1 MANFNFTVDT
11 TPMAQSVDSVSGH
24 LAATTAAVVA
34 MEAAVIASEKKAAD
48 KVCANVDKGFYNL
61 VKSQIS
67 MKISAC
73 YTEMQAKLA
82 LLVEYAKT
90 LSKMQERMEGDYS
103 RVKGQYTHI
112 FKSLD
117 KALANRIAQLDKD
130 PVSISDTRKKLI
142 AGMFERNVSET
153 IVTSAEVS
161 SSNQQ
166 IAASRIKNKTNHSLD
181 FLVNKVSEN
190 QAYKQLAESMLD
202 SRVSEM
208 KQEEYIPVIYAS
220 KQSSLVTDKYV
231 FDLYYP
237 EYLTEQIRNSIGLNV
252 LNQEEMYINAHKDD
266 FERKAVSDEFQ
277 SLVASSSLSQRV
289 AEKMLQMF
297 ELGGC

>member
-1 MANFNFTVDT
+1 MADFNFTVDT
-11 TPMAQSVDSVSGH
+11 TPMAKSVDSVSGH
-24 LAATTAAVVA
+24 LTATTAAVVA
-34 MEAAVIASEKKAAD
+34 MEAAVIAAEKKAAD
-48 KVCANVDKGFYNL
+48 KICANVDKGFYNL

-90 LSKMQERMEGDYS
+90 LTKMQERMEGDYS

-117 KALANRIAQLDKD
+117 KALANRITQLDKD
-130 PVSISDTRKKLI
+130 TVSISEARKKLI
-142 AGMFERNVSET
+142 TGMFERNVSET

-166 IAASRIKNKTNHSLD
+166 IAVSRIKDKTNHSLD
-181 FLVNKVSEN
+181 VLANKVSEN
-190 QAYKQLAESMLD
+190 QTYKQLAESMLD
-202 SRVSEM
+202 STSSET
-208 KQEEYIPVIYAS
+208 KQEKYVPVIYVS

-231 FDLYYP
+231 FDVHYP
-237 EYLTEQIRNSIGLNV
+237 EYLTEQIKNSIGLNI
-252 LNQEEMYINAHKDD
+252 LNQEEIYTSAQKDD

-277 SLVASSSLSQRV
+277 SLVASSSLNQRV
-289 AEKMLQMF
+289 AEKMMQMF
-297 ELGGC
+297 GLGGC

>member
-1 MANFNFTVDT
+1 MADFNFTVDT

-24 LAATTAAVVA
+24 LTATTAAVVA
-34 MEAAVIASEKKAAD
+34 MQAAVIAAEKKAAD
-48 KVCANVDKGFYNL
+48 KICANVDKSFYNL

-90 LSKMQERMEGDYS
+90 LTKTQERMEGDYS
-103 RVKGQYTHI
+103 RVRGQYAHI

-130 PVSISDTRKKLI
+130 TVGISDARKKLI

-166 IAASRIKNKTNHSLD
+166 IAASRIKDKTNHSLD
-181 FLVNKVSEN
+181 FLANKVSEN

-202 SRVSEM
+202 STISET
-208 KQEEYIPVIYAS
+208 KQEEYVPVIYVS

-237 EYLTEQIRNSIGLNV
+237 EYLTEQIKNSIGLNI
-252 LNQEEMYINAHKDD
+252 LNQEEMYTSAQKDD

-277 SLVASSSLSQRV
+277 SLVASSSLNQRV
-289 AEKMLQMF
+289 AEKMMQMF
-297 ELGGC
+297 GLGGC